1 MATFHDK
8 NHLLR
13 MLKGQLG
20 IYSVPLPFSDD
31 EFYKLVILDIT
42 LPEFS
47 NLCPY
52 IEKVIMDIQTDAV
65 PDRED
70 PVHIDGDSTTINT
83 LLRIP
88 PVRPNRI
95 LGVASVKP
103 HNRLSN
109 LSMSSSFETLESY
122 QDLAQA
128 QEIANLSSLM
138 IPPMTFEYKAPDKV
152 RLYNNHTYTSKLE
165 VEVKYE
171 HHPELFTIPDGQRS
185 SFFKL
190 ALLDAKSWLFENL
203 KHYNEFETAYG
214 HISLKIDDWA
224 NASDQRADLLEKWED
239 TYHMDQPN
247 TFWI

>member
-1 MATFHDK
+1 MAFHDK

-13 MLKGQLG
+13 MMKGDLG
-20 IYSVPLPFSDD
+20 VMAIPLPISD
-31 EFYKLVILDIT
+31 EELYQLIILDRT
-42 LPEFS
+42 LPTFS
-47 NLCPY
+47 QVCPL

-88 PVRPNRI
+88 PVKPYRI
-95 LGVASVKP
+95 LGVASVRP

-128 QEIANLSSLM
+128 QSLADLSSLM

-171 HHPELFTIPDGQRS
+171 HHPELFTIPDTARE
-185 SFFKL
+185 SFYKL
-190 ALLDAKSWLFENL
+190 ALLDAKSWFYTNM
-203 KHYNEFETAYG
+203 NQFSEFETAYG
-214 HISLKIDDWA
+214 HVTLKNIEEWSGADDK
-224 NASDQRADLLEKWED
+224 REELLNNWDE

-247 TFWI
+247 IFWI